1 MNIHRLLY
9 ANLLESLKTF
19 PVTGLLGPRQVGK
32 TSLARQLATQM
43 GQGAVMLDLERPSDL
58 AKLAEPEL
66 FLESLADRLVI
77 LDEVQLRPD
86 LFAVLRSLVDAQRRP
101 GRFLVLGSATPA
113 LIRQSSETLA
123 GRVEFLELGPLT
135 LNEVSARPSAPGGQD
150 IAPAAAITATAAS
163 LWCRGGFPDSYLARS
178 DAASVRW
185 RDAFVRS
192 YLERDIPQLGIRVS
206 SATLRRFWLMLAH
219 HHGQLWNASTLAGS
233 LGLSAPS
240 VRHYLDILESTFMVR
255 VLQPYSANLGKR
267 LVKSPKVYL
276 RDSGLLHALLN
287 LPSRN
292 ALLGHPVLGASWE
305 GWVIEQIL
313 AQAPAG
319 SRPGFFR
326 TASGNEID
334 LLLELPGGQF
344 RAIEIKH
351 SAAPKLG
358 KGFAEALDA
367 LKLDS
372 GFVIA
377 PVNAPYP
384 LSALAQ
390 VLPLSDIAGIW
401 R

>member
-1 MNIHRLLY
+1 MSIRRSLY
-9 ANLLESLKTF
+9 PQLLEGLQNF
-19 PVTGLLGPRQVGK
+19 PVVGLVGPRQVGK
-32 TSLARQLATQM
+32 TSLARQLAQEL
-43 GQGAVMLDLERPSDL
+43 GPGAVMLDLERPSDL
-58 AKLAEPEL
+58 AKLTEPEL
-66 FLESLADRLVI
+66 FLEPLADRLVI

-86 LFAVLRSLVDAQRRP
+86 LFPVLRSLVDAQRQP
-101 GRFLVLGSATPA
+101 GRFLVLGSAAPA
-113 LIRQSSETLA
+113 LIQQSSETLA
-123 GRVEFLELGPLT
+123 GRIEFLELSALT
-135 LNEVSARPSAPGGQD
+135 LAEVSTHQPADADQST
-150 IAPAAAITATAAS
+150 IATT
-163 LWCRGGFPDSYLARS
+163 LWSRGGFPDSYLARS
-178 DAASVRW
+178 DAASIRW
-185 RDAFVRS
+185 RDAFIRS

-206 SATLRRFWLMLAH
+206 AATLRRFWLMLAH
-219 HHGQLWNASTLAGS
+219 YHSQLWNASTIAGS
-233 LGLSAPS
+233 LGTTAPS

-287 LPSRN
+287 LPDHN

-319 SRPGFFR
+319 ARPSFFR

-334 LLLELPGGQF
+334 LLLELPGGQL

-358 KGFAEALDA
+358 RGFAEVLDA
-367 LKLDS
+367 LQLES

-377 PVNAPYP
+377 LVSEPYP
-384 LSALAQ
+384 LSARAK
-390 VLPLSDIAGIW
+390 VLPLSRMAEMW
-401 R
+401 